1 MASKRE
7 EAKHREDVKKM
18 TDDELAIELV
28 NERNRL
34 FSLRSASVTEKV
46 EDVSKFGKCKR
57 NIARVITEQAHR
69 RAQAGS
75 QPAAHVPAASPA
87 PAAKPGKKKTTRKAA
102 KAGAR

>member
-69 RAQAGS
+69 RAKSGS
-75 QPAAHVPAASPA
+75 QLAAPAPLSPAAT
-87 PAAKPGKKKTTRKAA
+87 KPGKKKTTRKAA